1 MSYYF
6 GRRRWTSWY
15 GDPAARGRRNQ
26 MRFALRSLAWMANFI
41 VASMSLRNEW
51 VLSTRVVRTH
61 PRQSG
66 GWAAHPPMPTRSP
79 DPVRGA

>member
-15 GDPAARGRRNQ
+15 GDPAARDRRNQ

-51 VLSTRVVRTH
+51 V
-61 PRQSG
+61 PFDSG
-66 GWAAHPPMPTRSP
+66 RP
-79 DPVRGA
+79 DPPTAIRRLGSPPTDANQES